1 MLSAIDVM
9 QEGTTVFKNLNGGA
23 SPKTRTKKDILM
35 STWKHS
41 SLMSMLQE
49 HPELRP
55 QVIRDCVLVL
65 DEEVNRKSGVT
76 GLMIKGGFKVI
87 KNLKGGKMVD
97 GLIDFL
103 LDEFMEALDP
113 FYQEY
118 KALEE
123 TRRGSFSSFL
133 SNQSG
138 RAAEAMLSV
147 TDKRRQRASTK
158 VLIKTYD
165 SLRPTAL
172 KHVEEGVP
180 AVGRLVEK
188 YIGP

>member
-1 MLSAIDVM
+1 
-9 QEGTTVFKNLNGGA
+9 
-23 SPKTRTKKDILM
+23 M
-35 STWKHS
+35 STWKHN
-41 SLMSMLQE
+41 SLMSMLEEQ
-49 HPELRP
+49 PELRP
-55 QVIRDCVLVL
+55 HIIHDCVLVL
-65 DEEVNRKSGVT
+65 DEEVSRKSGVT

-87 KNLKGGKMVD
+87 KNLKGGKMID

-118 KALEE
+118 KQLD
-123 TRRGSFSSFL
+123 TSRRESFSSFL
-133 SNQSG
+133 TAQRA

-188 YIGP
+188 YIS